1 MHWRSQTEPMP
12 RRPNASNPQNF
23 RAGPLHRKILDRA
36 FVEFGDTGA
45 ALPAERGPHV
55 AAVESC
61 GQPVIRPLPITR
73 KQCAM
78 LGDHLMRLETRNAKT
93 PGQTF
98 CFDAVLNSQQA
109 GLVAVAQPLV
119 SLFGCVA
126 WRSPDTLDE
135 RQIGITA
142 LVKVEHDR

>member
-1 MHWRSQTEPMP
+1 MHGRSQAEPMP

-23 RAGPLHRKILDRA
+23 RAGPLHRKVLDRA
-36 FVEFGDTGA
+36 FVEFGDTSA
-45 ALPAERGPHV
+45 ALPAERGPHA

-78 LGDHLMRLETRNAKT
+78 LGNHLMRLETRKSKT

-98 CFDAVLNSQQA
+98 CFDAVLDGQQG
-109 GLVAVAQPLV
+109 GLVAVAQRFV
-119 SLFGCVA
+119 SLLGGVV
-126 WRSPDTLDE
+126 WRSPDVL
-135 RQIGITA
+135 G
-142 LVKVEHDR
+142 